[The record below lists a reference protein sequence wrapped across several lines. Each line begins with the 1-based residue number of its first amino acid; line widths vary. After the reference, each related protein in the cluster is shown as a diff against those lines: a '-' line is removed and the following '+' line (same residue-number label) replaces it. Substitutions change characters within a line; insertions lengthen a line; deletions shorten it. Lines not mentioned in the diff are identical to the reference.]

1 VSGYNQILICAIAI
15 LFGVFTFDLLRRRRL
30 NVEYGLL
37 WLILAAGVL
46 GVVGWK
52 WLLFRVTFWMGA
64 RQPASILA
72 MLSLAFIFFFLAF
85 LTVQLSTMTSRIK
98 HLTQVVALL
107 EHEVREMKEKQGG
120 TEEKAEESETA
131 DGRRET

>member
-1 VSGYNQILICAIAI
+1 VSGYNQALICAIAV

-37 WLILAAGVL
+37 WLLLAAGVL
-46 GVVGWK
+46 IVVGWK

-72 MLSLAFIFFFLAF
+72 LLSLAFIFFFLAF
-85 LTVQLSTMTSRIK
+85 LTVQLSTMSSRIRR
-98 HLTQVVALL
+98 LTQVVALL
-107 EHEVREMKEKQGG
+107 EHEVQEMKEKQG
-120 TEEKAEESETA
+120 EAEEDAKKSET
-131 DGRRET
+131 

>member
-1 VSGYNQILICAIAI
+1 MSGYNQILICAIAV

-52 WLLFRVTFWMGA
+52 GLLFRLTFWMGA

-72 MLSLAFIFFFLAF
+72 LLSLAFIFFFLAF

-107 EHEVREMKEKQGG
+107 EHEVREMKENKSATTEG
-120 TEEKAEESETA
+120 TEATEKK
-131 DGRRET
+131 